1 MDLVVEF
8 DTRRLLLFQVFI
20 NLALF
25 LHLVLTSLVLHHSIP
40 VPQDCNSKG
49 NI

>member
-1 MDLVVEF
+1 MEGIPYIKPSITF
-8 DTRRLLLFQVFI
+8 ERLFQVFF

-40 VPQDCNSKG
+40 EPSRL
-49 NI
+49 